1 MSECIDCIH
10 VKRGENVLKIKKNDR
25 HFFFFFENPEH
36 SQCIMPCKSNGIFVS
51 EIMCTAEEQKVDTV
65 TFDAKIV
72 LPNGV
77 KKTPPLSLMIII

>member
-1 MSECIDCIH
+1 MYRLHTCKKRRECSQ
-10 VKRGENVLKIKKNDR
+10 NKKEWQA
-25 HFFFFFENPEH
+25 FFFFFENPEH

-77 KKTPPLSLMIII
+77 KKPPPSH